1 MVFIQ
6 YICLVKQ
13 SKRKSPINV
22 YKRWERN
29 KRKIHRTHL
38 VFVSYSFFFE
48 SVMMMKAAVVTSF
61 TEPLEIKQVPI
72 PQVGPNDILVKNISC
87 GVCHSD
93 LHLAKGGNK

>member
-1 MVFIQ
+1 
-6 YICLVKQ
+6 
-13 SKRKSPINV
+13 
-22 YKRWERN
+22 
-29 KRKIHRTHL
+29 
-38 VFVSYSFFFE
+38 
-48 SVMMMKAAVVTSF
+48 MMMKAAVVTSF